1 MVLVSSRT
9 AVTGNFRTTGVLMPA
24 YLLLV
29 LAILTRVLPHHAMLN
44 FTAVGGALLYFG
56 ARRSWR
62 EMLAP
67 LAALMATDYFLT
79 VYSYHYEFVWTSY
92 VTSWAWIVAV
102 MALGA
107 ILLKSRTS
115 WLRVGAAVVLGPT
128 SFWLISNYAVWAV
141 SSHTAPLATDM
152 YPHTLAGLIDC
163 YAAGVPFYRNDLL
176 STAIV
181 AGLAFGIPVLVRK
194 IRTDHSTGAI
204 EAR

>member
-1 MVLVSSRT
+1 
-9 AVTGNFRTTGVLMPA
+9 MPA

-79 VYSYHYEFVWTSY
+79 VYAYHYAFAWRDY
-92 VTSWAWIVAV
+92 VTSWTWAFAIMV
-102 MALGA
+102 LGR
-107 ILLKSRTS
+107 ILLKSQTT
-115 WLRVGAAVVLGPT
+115 WLRGAAAVVLGPT
-128 SFWLISNYAVWAV
+128 SFWLISDYAVWV
-141 SSHTAPLATDM
+141 GGNM
-152 YPHTLAGLIDC
+152 YPHTLSGLATC
-163 YAAGVPFYRNDLL
+163 YVAAIPYYRNDLI

-181 AGLAFGIPVLVRK
+181 VGLAFGVPVLVRK
-194 IRTDHSTGAI
+194 ARLQNAAGAV

>member
-1 MVLVSSRT
+1 
-9 AVTGNFRTTGVLMPA
+9 MPA

-29 LAILTRVLPHHAMLN
+29 LAILTRVLPHHGWLN

-67 LAALMATDYFLT
+67 LAALVATDYFLT

-92 VTSWAWIVAV
+92 VTTWAWAVAV

-107 ILLKSRTS
+107 ILLKSKTS

-128 SFWLISNYAVWAV
+128 SFWLVSNYAVWAGGN
-141 SSHTAPLATDM
+141 M
-152 YPHTLAGLIDC
+152 YPHTLGGLVTC
-163 YAAGVPFYRNDLL
+163 YGAAVPFYRNDLL

-194 IRTDHSTGAI
+194 SRI
-204 EAR
+204 EGQPASAEVR

>member
-1 MVLVSSRT
+1 
-9 AVTGNFRTTGVLMPA
+9 MPA

-67 LAALMATDYFLT
+67 LAALMAADYFLT
-79 VYSYHYEFVWTSY
+79 VYSYHYAFAWRDY
-92 VTSWAWIVAV
+92 VTTWAWAVAV
-102 MALGA
+102 MVLGR
-107 ILLKSRTS
+107 ILLKSKTS

-128 SFWLISNYAVWAV
+128 SFWLISNYAVWMA
-141 SSHTAPLATDM
+141 SSHAVALPNDM
-152 YPHTLAGLIDC
+152 YAHTLSGLIAC
-163 YAAGVPFYRNDLL
+163 YAAAIPFYRNDLL

-181 AGLAFGIPVLVRK
+181 SGLAFGIPVLVR
-194 IRTDHSTGAI
+194 RARLQHEAGTV

>member
-1 MVLVSSRT
+1 MVFPSG
-9 AVTGNFRTTGVLMPA
+9 AADTGIFRKSEVLMPA

-29 LAILTRVLPHHAMLN
+29 LAILTRVLPHHAMFN

-102 MALGA
+102 MVLGA
-107 ILLKSRTS
+107 ILLKSKTS
-115 WLRVGAAVVLGPT
+115 WLRAGAAVILGPT
-128 SFWLISNYAVWAV
+128 SFWLISNYAVWVA

-152 YPHTLAGLIDC
+152 YSHTLAGLIAC

-181 AGLAFGIPVLVRK
+181 AGLAFGVPVLVRK
-194 IRTDHSTGAI
+194 VRPDHAAGTL

>member
-1 MVLVSSRT
+1 
-9 AVTGNFRTTGVLMPA
+9 MPA

-29 LAILTRVLPHHAMLN
+29 LAILTRVMPHHGWLN

-67 LAALMATDYFLT
+67 LAALIATDYFLT
-79 VYSYHYEFVWTSY
+79 VYSYHYQFVWTSY
-92 VTSWAWIVAV
+92 VTTWAWIVAV

-107 ILLKSRTS
+107 ILLKARTS

-128 SFWLISNYAVWAV
+128 SFWLVSNYAVWAV
-141 SSHTAPLATDM
+141 SSHTQPLATDM
-152 YPHTLAGLIDC
+152 YPHTLAGLMTC
-163 YAAGVPFYRNDLL
+163 YAAGLPFYRNDLL

-181 AGLAFGIPVLVRK
+181 AGLPLGVPLLVRK
-194 IRTDHSTGAI
+194 ARLQHETSALPIR
-204 EAR
+204 